1 MNIMMMSNVYTPFVG
16 GVVRSVETLTSELR
30 NRGHRVIIVT
40 PDFENTPSVET
51 DVIRVPAVHHFNGS
65 DFSIQIPLPGLLHT
79 TLKDFTPDIIHS
91 HHPFMLGD
99 TALRIASEF
108 DIPIVFTHHTFYEMY
123 THYVNSDSGL
133 LQTFIKTLATEYA
146 NLCNLVVAPSNSV
159 ARILKSRGVISP
171 IKTLPTGIDTDA
183 FCKGDRMSFRKKYSI
198 PVNAIVAGFV
208 SRIAKEKNI
217 IFLSAALKEIMVEYI
232 NVYFL
237 VVGDGPSLQSLK
249 EYFNLNNLSER
260 LIFPGVL
267 HSQDLV
273 DAYHAMDLFVFASKT
288 ETQGLVLLEALA
300 SGIPVIAVRGP
311 AIDDSIIDFVN
322 GRIVAEK
329 STAFKNAFEWFVKLP
344 QKKKQHLREAA
355 LSSVHDFSK
364 ENYCSNIINEYEYLV
379 TNKPQHD
386 KAISS
391 WQKIKGAA
399 VAELELLKIFTIAT
413 GTAIRYVHF

>member
-30 NRGHRVIIVT
+30 NRGHRVVIVT
-40 PDFENTPSVET
+40 PDFENTPSIET
-51 DVIRVPAVHHFNGS
+51 DVVRVPAVHHFNGS
-65 DFSIQIPLPGLLHT
+65 DFSVQLPLPGLLHAA
-79 TLKDFTPDIIHS
+79 LKDFTPDIIHS

-99 TALRIASEF
+99 TALRIAAEF
-108 DIPIVFTHHTFYEMY
+108 DIPVVFTHHTFYEKY
-123 THYVNSDSGL
+123 THYIKTNSGL
-133 LQTFIKTLATEYA
+133 LKTFIKTLATEYA

-159 ARILKSRGVISP
+159 AMILKSRGVVSP
-171 IKTLPTGIDTDA
+171 IKILPSGINIDA
-183 FCKGDRMSFRKKYSI
+183 FCKGDGLSFRKKYSI
-198 PVNAIVAGFV
+198 PINAIVAGFV

-217 IFLSAALKEIMVEYI
+217 TFLSATLKEIMIEHRDVH
-232 NVYFL
+232 FL
-237 VVGDGPSLQSLK
+237 VVGDGPSLPAIK
-249 EYFNLNNLSER
+249 EYFDQNHLSER

-267 HSQDLV
+267 HDQDLI

-311 AIDDSIIDFVN
+311 AIDDIIKDFIN

-329 STAFKNAFEWFVKLP
+329 NTAFKNAFEWFVKLS
-344 QKKKQHLREAA
+344 QKKKLHIREAA
-355 LSSVHDFSK
+355 LSSVHNLSK
-364 ENYCSNIINEYEYLV
+364 ENYCSNIINEYEQLI

-386 KAISS
+386 KEISS
-391 WQKIKGAA
+391 WQKIKRTA